1 MDVYDIIV
9 VGAGPAG
16 LTAAIY
22 GARANKN
29 VLVLEANSYG
39 GQIVTASCIENYPAM
54 PHVSGFDFAKNL
66 YDQVVELGAT
76 IKFEKAIDADYE
88 GDIKKVITDKNEYQC
103 KAVILACGAHN
114 RSLGLDNEKELIGKG
129 VSYCASC
136 DGAFFKNKVV
146 AVNGGGNTAL
156 DEALYLSDIC
166 KKVYLIHRR
175 EEFRGATRTVNKLK
189 KKENVEFILNANVT
203 KIIGEEKLEGIEVT
217 TLDGNVNTLKVSGLF
232 IAIGQ
237 VPETNNLTKDLE
249 VDEAGYIVCGENT
262 KTPLSKVYVAGDV
275 RAKKLRQL
283 TTAVSDGS
291 VAMVMAL
298 EELNQ

>member
-1 MDVYDIIV
+1 MNEYDVIV

-22 GARANKN
+22 GARANKK
-29 VLVLEANSYG
+29 VLVLEANTFG
-39 GQIVTASCIENYPAM
+39 GQIVAASCIENYPAI
-54 PHVSGFDFAKNL
+54 PHVSGYDFSKSL
-66 YDQVVELGAT
+66 YEQVIELGAEV
-76 IKFEKAIDADYE
+76 KFEKAIDADFE
-88 GDIKKVITDKNEYQC
+88 SDLKKIVTEENEYYC

-114 RSLGLDNEKELIGKG
+114 RSLGLENEKELIGKG

-136 DGAFFKNKVV
+136 DGAFYKNKTV

-156 DEALYLSDIC
+156 DDALYLSDIC

-175 EEFRGATRTVNKLK
+175 DEFRGAIRTVNKLK
-189 KKENVEFILNANVT
+189 KKENVEFILNSNIT
-203 KIIGEEKLEGIEVT
+203 KIIGDDKLEAIEVT
-217 TLDGNVNTLKVSGLF
+217 STDGEVKSLKINGLF

-249 VDEAGYIVCGENT
+249 VDDNGYIVCGENT
-262 KTPLSKVYVAGDV
+262 KTSIPKVYVAGDI

>member
-1 MDVYDIIV
+1 MNEYDVIV

-22 GARANKN
+22 GARANKK
-29 VLVLEANSYG
+29 VLVLEANTFG
-39 GQIVTASCIENYPAM
+39 GQIVSASCIENYPAI
-54 PHVSGFDFAKNL
+54 PHVSGYDFSKNL
-66 YDQVVELGAT
+66 YDQVIDLGADV
-76 IKFEKAIDADYE
+76 KFEKAIDADFE
-88 GDIKKVITDKNEYQC
+88 SDIKKIVTEDNEYYC

-136 DGAFFKNKVV
+136 DGAFYKNKVV

-156 DEALYLSDIC
+156 DDALYLSDIC

-175 EEFRGATRTVNKLK
+175 DEFRGATRTVNKLK
-189 KKENVEFILNANVT
+189 KKENVEFILNSNIT
-203 KIIGEEKLEGIEVT
+203 KIIGDDKLESIEVT
-217 TLDGNVNTLKVSGLF
+217 STDGEVKALKVNGLF

-249 VDEAGYIVCGENT
+249 VDDNGYIVCGEDT
-262 KTPLSKVYVAGDV
+262 KTSIPKVYVAGDI

>member
-29 VLVLEANSYG
+29 VLVFEANSYG

-76 IKFEKAIDADYE
+76 VKFEKAIDADYE

-156 DEALYLSDIC
+156 DEALYLSD
-166 KKVYLIHRR
+166 
-175 EEFRGATRTVNKLK
+175 